1 MADFSNHAF
10 SFSFFLFSL
19 VNSLANKK
27 NISIRRQPNARSK
40 SDATTALLE
49 EGLSLHFTLIFSV
62 AFNTCVVGTRRVV
75 RVRFGCRLSLLSSKA
90 SKEKSMSN
98 LVRETLPM
106 GTPTMYVCHFLE
118 CVVKIV

>member
-1 MADFSNHAF
+1 MLFPF
-10 SFSFFLFSL
+10 LSFFFLL
-19 VNSLANKK
+19 VNSLANK

-49 EGLSLHFTLIFSV
+49 EGLSLHFTLMFSV
-62 AFNTCVVGTRRVV
+62 AFSTCVVGTRRVV

-90 SKEKSMSN
+90 NREKSMSN

-106 GTPTMYVCHFLE
+106 GTPTMYVCHSLE
-118 CVVKIV
+118 CVAKIV